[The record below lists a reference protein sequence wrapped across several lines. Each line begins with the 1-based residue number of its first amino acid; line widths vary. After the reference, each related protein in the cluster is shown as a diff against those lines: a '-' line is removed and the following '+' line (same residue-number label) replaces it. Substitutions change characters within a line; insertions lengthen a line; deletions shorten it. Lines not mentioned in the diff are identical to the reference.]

1 MVIKTI
7 SEKKK
12 IGERDEITT
21 RVWDH
26 NLIFYCVYEIFAF
39 EFISTRAN
47 RCFIPRTKQTSNRFW
62 SVCVAALFCVCVRFF
77 LLSVFFF
84 FYFFVSRAFRQTVL
98 LWISKHKALYKWQC
112 YFYFILHI
120 VETAILV
127 RLYNLH
133 SDG

>member
-7 SEKKK
+7 SEKKNRR
-12 IGERDEITT
+12 ERRNNDAC
-21 RVWDH
+21 WDH
-26 NLIFYCVYEIFAF
+26 NLIFYCVYEIFAS

-77 LLSVFFF
+77 LFSFFF
-84 FYFFVSRAFRQTVL
+84 FFIFVSRAFKQTIL
-98 LWISKHKALYKWQC
+98 LWISKHKALYKRQC